1 MNDSYGKRP
10 HTVHDIQYH
19 FVWVTKYRYSI
30 LTRDIALRMR
40 DLIRQ
45 TCEARNITILTGH
58 VSKDHVHLHVSSPP
72 GLAPSKI
79 AQYIKGRS
87 SRLIQQEFHH
97 RLRIHQQYD
106 PQWTEHGL
114 NWRRDQVG
122 VRHGWRTHRH
132 EVSILPQHGTLRRR
146 SYLGGRE
153 LSPCQ
158 RMCVFGKLQ

>member
-1 MNDSYGKRP
+1 MNDSYGKGP

-45 TCEARNITILTGH
+45 ICEARNITILTGH

-87 SRLIQQEFHH
+87 SRLIQQEFPH
-97 RLRIHQQYD
+97 LRKRYWGRHLWARGYFCVTIGKVTEKMIAAYIEQQERPPSD
-106 PQWTEHGL
+106 
-114 NWRRDQVG
+114 DDFG
-122 VRHGWRTHRH
+122 VSD
-132 EVSILPQHGTLRRR
+132 E
-146 SYLGGRE
+146 
-153 LSPCQ
+153 
-158 RMCVFGKLQ
+158 